1 MSITLKMVYVLAGI
15 IGDVS
20 CVASVWH
27 LDYWVSFLC
36 SMLNSFVISAIS
48 SAWWED
54 LVLYTEYVQRE
65 DSISSLHV
73 NIVYKTLVEFMSI
86 EGVNSTSSLVSNLW
100 LKGLFTNVSWEFYS
114 IHQASYGFGLF
125 LYERNVLLAIYPSST
140 QRVGPYT
147 CKLGLPFVQ

>member
-1 MSITLKMVYVLAGI
+1 MSITLKMAYVLAGI

-27 LDYWVSFLC
+27 LDYWVSLLC

-54 LVLYTEYVQRE
+54 LVLHTEYIQRE

-73 NIVYKTLVEFMSI
+73 NIVYKTMVEFKSI
-86 EGVNSTSSLVSNLW
+86 EGVNSTNSLLSNLW
-100 LKGLFTNVSWEFYS
+100 LKGLFTNVSWEFY
-114 IHQASYGFGLF
+114 
-125 LYERNVLLAIYPSST
+125 
-140 QRVGPYT
+140 
-147 CKLGLPFVQ
+147 